1 MSEVFDVIK
10 RSSTV
15 GELLYSGECSNR
27 ILNLF
32 TAGMRVDHTAL
43 CNGYLRRSKNT
54 CEIRKYSGKFGD
66 GVVVYTPNTK
76 SSRYCYKTYY
86 IEIPM

>member
-1 MSEVFDVIK
+1 MSEVFDAIL

-15 GELLYSGECSNR
+15 GELLYSGECSNE

-32 TAGMRVDHTAL
+32 TVGLYQDHTAL
-43 CNGYLRRSKNT
+43 CNGYLSRSKNT

-66 GVVVYTPNTK
+66 GVVVYTPNQKVAGTAIK
-76 SSRYCYKTYY
+76 PTTSRFQ
-86 IEIPM
+86 

>member
-1 MSEVFDVIK
+1 MNEIFDVIQ
-10 RSSTV
+10 RCSIV

-32 TAGMRVDHTAL
+32 TAGMREDHTAL
-43 CNGYLRRSKNT
+43 CNGYLSRSKNT

-76 SSRYCYKTYY
+76 VVGIATKPTT
-86 IEIPM
+86 